1 MIKYSD
7 WNNIPIEICI
17 QCTLWKNISE
27 KFLRQIGRESEK
39 ELDGNEMDN
48 NMTIFNISCIR
59 IVFAGD
65 KNIVVLYICLWK
77 VSAI

>member
-17 QCTLWKNISE
+17 KCILRKNISE

-39 ELDGNEMDN
+39 ELDGNEIDN

-65 KNIVVLYICLWK
+65 KNIVFCIF
-77 VSAI
+77 VSEK

>member
-17 QCTLWKNISE
+17 KCTLWKNISG

-65 KNIVVLYICLWK
+65 KNIVFCIF
-77 VSAI
+77 VSEK